1 MTDEEFKA
9 QMALSDARLDI
20 ANGKQISPERY
31 RQVIAG
37 LIAGRESKARAL
49 AEAATAK
56 TKARKSLVSP
66 RAVPLDPSL
75 FFEPSKEAEE

>member
-1 MTDEEFKA
+1 MTDDEFRA

-31 RQVIAG
+31 REVLAG

-49 AEAATAK
+49 AEAASAKGRAK
-56 TKARKSLVSP
+56 TALRPKAI
-66 RAVPLDPSL
+66 PLDPAL
-75 FFEPSKEAEE
+75 FFGTESEKEE